1 METFKIKISDIIS
14 LRRLDVSFYKNRPI
28 LPSLVSLSTYVNIK
42 GGKRIP
48 KGCSFS
54 FEKTNFLYLRLTD
67 ITNQESIDYDKLQ
80 CINEDLYYKLQR
92 YSITEN
98 DIIISIAGTIGKCF
112 IVKNIPSNKHVVL
125 TENCACLRLKDNIK
139 KEILPDYILILL
151 KMSFVQKQIHANK
164 IQTTIPKIGLDR
176 IGRLEIIIPPIDI
189 QQKIVDIYTTAYEMK
204 LQKDEDAK
212 KLLDS
217 IDDVVTQYLGIRIPE
232 KSNFSET
239 RYLTPIFQLIG
250 ERYDPY
256 FHNPYFEKAFAEL
269 AKSKYPLKRLGDISV
284 LITSG
289 ITPKAGGDAYTDAQS
304 GIAFIRSG
312 DIDINGNINFDELLY
327 IKPEVHN
334 KQMKSSKVYN
344 NDIMIAIVGATIGQ
358 VGIYHSDKEANIN
371 QAIALVRL
379 KDGYDPEYVKE
390 LIKSSI
396 GQLNLNRLKR
406 PVARANINLEEI
418 ASILIPI
425 PEKME
430 DQTTLANEIRK
441 KREDAEA
448 IRNEGAL
455 ILKDAKEKIEKII
468 LG

>member
-1 METFKIKISDIIS
+1 MNLYNIHIKEILGNRYDFSYVLYKYNTLNYHYPTITLSRLLKSKPQYGAAEAGVIRES
-14 LRRLDVSFYKNRPI
+14 LDVARYI
-28 LPSLVSLSTYVNIK
+28 
-42 GGKRIP
+42 RI
-48 KGCSFS
+48 
-54 FEKTNFLYLRLTD
+54 TD
-67 ITNQESIDYDKLQ
+67 ITENGELSDDIGVTAKT
-80 CINEDLYYKLQR
+80 INGKYILNN
-92 YSITEN
+92 N
-98 DIIISIAGTIGKCF
+98 DILIARSGNTVGKSYIHKSDRISYPCFFAGYMIRF
-112 IVKNIPSNKHVVL
+112 IVDVEKIN
-125 TENCACLRLKDNIK
+125 
-139 KEILPDYILILL
+139 PDYFFIYTQLAIF
-151 KMSFVQKQIHANK
+151 KDWVKATQRITGQPNINAEEYG
-164 IQTTIPKIGLDR
+164 GLQVP
-176 IGRLEIIIPPIDI
+176 LPPIEI
-189 QQKIVDIYTTAYEMK
+189 QQKIVDIYTTAHK
-204 LQKDEDAK
+204 AKSQKDKEAK

-217 IDDVVTQYLGIRIPE
+217 IDDVVTQYLRIKIPK

-239 RYLTPIFQLIG
+239 RYLTPISQLIG

-269 AKSKYPLKRLGDISV
+269 AKSKYPLKKLGDISV

-396 GQLNLNRLKR
+396 GQLNLDRLKR

-425 PEKME
+425 PEKVE
-430 DQTTLANEIRK
+430 IQTAIANEIQNIRVK
-441 KREDAEA
+441 AET
-448 IRNEGAL
+448 IRNEGAA
-455 ILKDAKEKIEKII
+455 ILENAKERIEKMI